1 MPANRKRQSEDKLKN
16 TTKKTK
22 NDDIDFALQPT
33 VVLSKHNAKQIQ
45 KKINVCS
52 KGWTDIS
59 TIENILQNNTHI
71 TDTEV
76 DPLQTEEVRVSEENN
91 ENDSFGI
98 GTVVQNINDGN
109 EFTNEEVQII
119 GKITNSTRMD
129 TPTLPNEFVMGICNY
144 LGDYKTKDG
153 RIPAMDIKREN
164 III

>member
-1 MPANRKRQSEDKLKN
+1 MDGNIHNRKH
-16 TTKKTK
+16 T
-22 NDDIDFALQPT
+22 
-33 VVLSKHNAKQIQ
+33 SK
-45 KKINVCS
+45 
-52 KGWTDIS
+52 
-59 TIENILQNNTHI
+59 NTHI
-71 TDTEV
+71 TDIEV
-76 DPLQTEEVRVSEENN
+76 DPLQKEEVRVPEENN
-91 ENDSFGI
+91 GNITPLINDSFGI

>member
-1 MPANRKRQSEDKLKN
+1 MK
-16 TTKKTK
+16 
-22 NDDIDFALQPT
+22 
-33 VVLSKHNAKQIQ
+33 
-45 KKINVCS
+45 
-52 KGWTDIS
+52 IS
-59 TIENILQNNTHI
+59 TVEKILEENRPRTEL
-71 TDTEV
+71 EV
-76 DPLQTEEVRVSEENN
+76 DPLQTQEVQVSEEND
-91 ENDSFGI
+91 EHQTPLIIEPFSL

>member
-1 MPANRKRQSEDKLKN
+1 MLKKFKN
-16 TTKKTK
+16 TLTSVLKVGWKYPQSKTYFKK
-22 NDDIDFALQPT
+22 
-33 VVLSKHNAKQIQ
+33 
-45 KKINVCS
+45 
-52 KGWTDIS
+52 
-59 TIENILQNNTHI
+59 THI
-71 TDTEV
+71 TDIEV

-91 ENDSFGI
+91 GNITPLINDSFGI

-129 TPTLPNEFVMGICNY
+129 TPRLPNEFVMGICNY

>member
-1 MPANRKRQSEDKLKN
+1 ME
-16 TTKKTK
+16 
-22 NDDIDFALQPT
+22 
-33 VVLSKHNAKQIQ
+33 
-45 KKINVCS
+45 
-52 KGWTDIS
+52 IS
-59 TIENILQNNTHI
+59 TIENILQKNTHI
-71 TDTEV
+71 TDIEV

-91 ENDSFGI
+91 GNITPLINDSFGI

-129 TPTLPNEFVMGICNY
+129 TPTLPNEVVMGICNY

-164 III
+164 IIT